1 MGETITVPYSIS
13 IYLNGEKVE
22 KIINEITFRYEGKIT
37 MDSDSDTCSGYG
49 K

>member
-22 KIINEITFRYEGKIT
+22 KIINEITFRYEGKIN